1 MKDNLAVAST
11 PQTETVESRQ
21 GTVVSSRSPVTNGVK
36 LVGEAF
42 VPGASL
48 LMDGKVVNGAAHVA
62 AGIGIKMLFGP
73 AGLLLAAADSYS
85 KSVTDK
91 YLWDHVGDLVSKA
104 KDTREARKTR
114 KAESPI
120 VTTDAE

>member
-1 MKDNLAVAST
+1 M
-11 PQTETVESRQ
+11 
-21 GTVVSSRSPVTNGVK
+21 TNGVK

-48 LMDGKVVNGAAHVA
+48 LMDGNVVNGAAHVA
-62 AGIGIKMLFGP
+62 AGLGIKMLLGP

-104 KDTREARKTR
+104 KENREARKTR
-114 KAESPI
+114 KAEAR
-120 VTTDAE
+120 AETPAAE